1 MIDRNEDKKIDEHCP
16 INVEMHRCSEVCPS
30 RKVLSIISKKYT
42 LDVLRVIMQNDVAR
56 FNTIVKEI
64 GGSPKTI
71 TDRLKELCKEGIL
84 KRESYP
90 EIPPH
95 VEYSLTKKGKDL
107 EPVMGKIMEWGDK
120 WGRD

>member
-1 MIDRNEDKKIDEHCP
+1 MIDRNEDKKIDDHCP
-16 INVEMHRCSEVCPS
+16 IDIGTRTCSEVCPYRKILSMIS
-30 RKVLSIISKKYT
+30 RKYT

-71 TDRLKELCKEGIL
+71 TDRLKELCKAGIL

-107 EPVMGKIMEWGDK
+107 EPVMEKIMEWSDK

>member
-1 MIDRNEDKKIDEHCP
+1 MIDRDEDKKIDEHCP
-16 INVEMHRCSEVCPS
+16 IDIGTRRCSEVCPS

-107 EPVMGKIMEWGDK
+107 EPVMEKIMEWSVK
-120 WGRD
+120 WSRD

>member
-16 INVEMHRCSEVCPS
+16 IDIEMRRCSDVCPS

-84 KRESYP
+84 KRKSYP

-107 EPVMGKIMEWGDK
+107 EPVMEKIMEWSNK
-120 WGRD
+120 WGED

>member
-1 MIDRNEDKKIDEHCP
+1 M
-16 INVEMHRCSEVCPS
+16 
-30 RKVLSIISKKYT
+30 LSIISKKYT

-84 KRESYP
+84 KRKSYP

-107 EPVMGKIMEWGDK
+107 EPVMEKIMEWSNK
-120 WGRD
+120 WGED